1 MVPLFEKF
9 GATEEGYTGQ
19 AERTPLVTT
28 NHSFTIAPAV
38 CYESIYGE
46 FMSRYVRNGADLIAI
61 ITNDGWWGD
70 TPGYH
75 QHESYARLR
84 AIENRRWVVRSAN
97 TGVSCV
103 IDPFGNVVESR
114 PWYTAA
120 VIRRSVP
127 TDGDMTFYARYGDC
141 ISKIALGLMVL
152 FWIWNVVTIIKTRR
166 GRG

>member
-1 MVPLFEKF
+1 V
-9 GATEEGYTGQ
+9 
-19 AERTPLVTT
+19 
-28 NHSFTIAPAV
+28 H
-38 CYESIYGE
+38 
-46 FMSRYVRNGADLIAI
+46 NGADLIAV

-70 TPGYH
+70 TPGYR

-114 PWYTAA
+114 PWDTTA
-120 VIRRSVP
+120 VIQRPVP
-127 TDGDMTFYARYGDC
+127 TDGSMTFYARYGDC
-141 ISKIALGLMVL
+141 ISKIALGLTVL
-152 FWIWNVVTIIKTRR
+152 FWLWNVVTIIKTRR